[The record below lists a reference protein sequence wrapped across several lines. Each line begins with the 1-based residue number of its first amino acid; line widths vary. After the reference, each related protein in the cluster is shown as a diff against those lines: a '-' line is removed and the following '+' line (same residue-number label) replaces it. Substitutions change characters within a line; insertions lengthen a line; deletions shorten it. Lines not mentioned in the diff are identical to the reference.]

1 MGILRLPVSL
11 FYFSVVS
18 YLTLNL
24 TFEMFILVLICN
36 FLSSLVL
43 WLKLCALKGGQYAN
57 NCTTSSNLSVLVI
70 CTGYV
75 VQGSNGEYTLLTT
88 QERVEMVKKVRQLI
102 SPDKLLIAGSACE
115 CK

>member
-1 MGILRLPVSL
+1 V
-11 FYFSVVS
+11 
-18 YLTLNL
+18 
-24 TFEMFILVLICN
+24 
-36 FLSSLVL
+36 
-43 WLKLCALKGGQYAN
+43 LKGDKYVD
-57 NCTTSSNLSVLVI
+57 NCTTSSNLTVLVV

-75 VQGSNGEYTLLTT
+75 VQGSNGEYPLLTT